1 MKTVKINC
9 KKYFGVNKATTVFV
23 SVEMM
28 QKSTK
33 FKTLMLESELEA
45 TKAQLKLKNEAD
57 QEDDS
62 DPDEAPE
69 LSLEEQI
76 AEIEKQI
83 ATDEKD
89 TAQRN
94 KVLAFIQ
101 ETMRYSEKQ
110 MTQIADNHDD
120 LELVQGAVYIY
131 YRIQGMTDKDLDSAK
146 EAEASKK

>member
-45 TKAQLKLKNEAD
+45 TKAQLKIKNEAD
-57 QEDDS
+57 QEGDS
-62 DPDEAPE
+62 ESDEAPE

-76 AEIEKQI
+76 AELEQQL

-94 KVLAFIQ
+94 KVLAFIK

-110 MTQIADNHDD
+110 MTQIAENHDD
-120 LELVQGAVYIY
+120 QELVEGAVYIY
-131 YRIQGMTDKDLDSAK
+131 YRIQGMSDKELTGAQ